1 MPENNRKMQTDIS
14 ELENGQLAEQQ
25 LPSDF
30 TLVVLAGGASSH
42 MGREKSDLLLDGQ
55 TFLEI
60 QIGKGCQLG
69 AKQILISGYR
79 GTQCGEEIVPDRIS
93 GQGPLG
99 GLESCFRRAKTEK
112 CLVLGVDTPLVPV
125 EELQNLLKFAM
136 EKADQPVTM
145 LCHNGK
151 EESLIAVYDAR
162 PDMSVLHNNEFQ
174 DPRFRLS
181 FYGIHI
187 CQNPPVRTD
196 IASLHCLFH
205 TSAKLSKTRHRQGRR
220 HPDIQTFCPHQ
231 ALLRTKFRYTSND
244 TDR

>member
-79 GTQCGEEIVPDRIS
+79 GTQCGEGDCAGSNFRS
-93 GQGPLG
+93 GSTC

-112 CLVLGVDTPLVPV
+112 CLGAGGRYAAGTCGRTSKSV
-125 EELQNLLKFAM
+125 E
-136 EKADQPVTM
+136 VR
-145 LCHNGK
+145 NGK
-151 EESLIAVYDAR
+151 SRPTGDYAV
-162 PDMSVLHNNEFQ
+162 S
-174 DPRFRLS
+174 
-181 FYGIHI
+181 
-187 CQNPPVRTD
+187 
-196 IASLHCLFH
+196 
-205 TSAKLSKTRHRQGRR
+205 
-220 HPDIQTFCPHQ
+220 
-231 ALLRTKFRYTSND
+231 
-244 TDR
+244 

>member
-99 GLESCFRRAKTEK
+99 GLESCFRRAKTGK

-162 PDMSVLHNNEFQ
+162 LYKEITDFLESDASDYLN
-174 DPRFRLS
+174 
-181 FYGIHI
+181 GAII
-187 CQNPPVRTD
+187 PVD
-196 IASLHCLFH
+196 GGYLV
-205 TSAKLSKTRHRQGRR
+205 K
-220 HPDIQTFCPHQ
+220 
-231 ALLRTKFRYTSND
+231 
-244 TDR
+244 

>member
-79 GTQCGEEIVPDRIS
+79 GTQCGGRDCAGSNFRSGSTWRSGELFSKGKDRKMP
-93 GQGPLG
+93 GAG
-99 GLESCFRRAKTEK
+99 GRYAAGTCGRTSKS
-112 CLVLGVDTPLVPV
+112 V
-125 EELQNLLKFAM
+125 E
-136 EKADQPVTM
+136 
-145 LCHNGK
+145 
-151 EESLIAVYDAR
+151 
-162 PDMSVLHNNEFQ
+162 
-174 DPRFRLS
+174 
-181 FYGIHI
+181 
-187 CQNPPVRTD
+187 VRQWKKPTN
-196 IASLHCLFH
+196 
-205 TSAKLSKTRHRQGRR
+205 R
-220 HPDIQTFCPHQ
+220 
-231 ALLRTKFRYTSND
+231 
-244 TDR
+244 